1 MEIDQQTLAAFVATC
16 AYLFLKMF
24 ANSGVQAYGRAR
36 YKSHKY
42 PEDQRFFGAP
52 PNRQTQP
59 ELLTRA
65 DAAWRND
72 LENIPIFIVAA
83 LCGLLS
89 GVSYALYLPLVIV
102 FCAGRTVQSV
112 SLLLRLQ
119 PWRFLGY
126 LSGVVATGTMFVL
139 SLRQFGW

>member
-1 MEIDQQTLAAFVATC
+1 MDQNTLSYFVSGS

-24 ANSGVQAYGRAR
+24 GNTAVQGYARFR

-42 PEDQRFFGAP
+42 QEDSRLFRAP
-52 PNRQTQP
+52 ADRETPQP
-59 ELLTRA
+59 EILTRA

-83 LCGLLS
+83 LCGLMTGLPAPLY
-89 GVSYALYLPLVIV
+89 GALVFA
-102 FCAGRTVQSV
+102 FCAGRTVQTV
-112 SLLLRLQ
+112 ALLAALQ

-126 LSGVVATGTMFVL
+126 ATGVVTTGLMFAL
-139 SLRQFGW
+139 SLRQLGW